1 MYHTSV
7 LYKNLAHKDGRDWN
21 AKARVVLKDG
31 TELQLNDKD
40 FMVGGIEWNAAT
52 SEQGTFTVGAAVIGE
67 VVLTLNNFEDKF
79 SQYDF
84 TGSVIYPEV
93 GLTTQVHWRDGKI
106 IEWIPLGVYTVD
118 EAPTIGS
125 TIQITALGNLSKLD
139 SPYSASQLEYPAT
152 LAQIALDVCN
162 RHGLTLATTTFLNSD
177 YVVST
182 KPEDNSITDRE
193 IMSYIAELSGCFCRE
208 TRAGEIAF
216 AWYDFDRFLTPLPDG
231 KEPPA
236 EIRKSSEYNIET
248 SDITV
253 TGVQIIPRES
263 DGNQYIYGTEGY
275 VVKIEYNPLAQ
286 ENLQEL
292 VSSVGEKLV
301 GMTFT
306 PYTVTT
312 LSDPSLDCGD
322 VVLVTDK
329 KGIIHQSFISNA
341 DFAID
346 GYEIFSADAESQ
358 SKNQSV
364 RFSGAEKAQESADKA
379 NQGVAEAKASID
391 VLNGEIVLKV
401 SKDSVIQAINLSSE
415 GIKIDA
421 TKLDIHAYVT
431 FTDLASDG
439 ATTISGGNIKTD
451 RIESQGGEWWL
462 DLETGK
468 VYLSD
473 GTFKGT
479 IVFGTDG
486 YLKQDSTTGKIIFTG
501 GTYGSGI
508 EIDGGNGGIRLKTG
522 GTTGGVTECD
532 DLECRSLS
540 IDGNHIPS
548 NGYTGNVGIQRSD
561 GSTRTLHFTHG
572 ILDDN
577 DA

>member
-216 AWYDFDRFLTPLPDG
+216 AWYDFDRFSTPLPDG

-329 KGIIHQSFISNA
+329 KGIIHQSFISNV

-379 NQGVAEAKASID
+379 NQGVSEAKASIEVTNGQVALKASRANLISEINVCPESVKINTARLD
-391 VLNGEIVLKV
+391 VSGLV
-401 SKDSVIQAINLSSE
+401 
-415 GIKIDA
+415 
-421 TKLDIHAYVT
+421 
-431 FTDLASDG
+431 
-439 ATTISGGNIKTD
+439 TISGLQSGTTEIDGACIRTG
-451 RIESQGGEWWL
+451 RVESENGDWWL
-462 DLETGK
+462 DLETGDL
-468 VYLSD
+468 YLSK
-473 GTFKGT
+473 GTFAGDIT
-479 IVFGTDG
+479 WTDG
-486 YLKQDSTTGKIIFTG
+486 YIHRNSSGTFINSQKLLELDGSSISLNTMSNGRVDCG
-501 GTYGSGI
+501 GSLY
-508 EIDGGNGGIRLKTG
+508 IDGSLYLQGERGYSGNAGIKYSNDTNRTWRFVD
-522 GTTGGVTECD
+522 GV
-532 DLECRSLS
+532 LM
-540 IDGNHIPS
+540 
-548 NGYTGNVGIQRSD
+548 
-561 GSTRTLHFTHG
+561 
-572 ILDDN
+572 DN